1 MELFVGVDVGTSGTK
16 VVAIDRSGHAL
27 ARAGASHASHHP
39 RPGFSEQD
47 PEDWVRS
54 ATRALAEIGEEPS
67 AGLAFTGQMH
77 GLVLLDG
84 RGRVLRPAILWN
96 DGRSA
101 AERKQIETSIGAA
114 RLLDLVANLPI
125 PGFTASSL
133 LWVRNHE
140 SEIWSRVR
148 RLMLPKDYVRWRI
161 AGGDS
166 ITDVSDAS
174 GTLLFDVR
182 RRRWSEE
189 VLDLLDLTPSWLP
202 EAAESA
208 ARVTGKG
215 DRTAVAVGAGDQ
227 VAAALGVGLRADGPI
242 GISLGTSGV
251 LARLRAAPPSTD
263 SKGTLQELCAYSPDT
278 WQTMGVTLAAGG
290 SLAWWQ
296 RCCGGVDTEVL
307 LAEAS
312 GWPAGC
318 EGLTFQPYLSG
329 ERAPHN
335 DERLRG
341 SFTGL
346 AAHHDRGAL
355 TRAVIEGIACSL
367 ADVLD
372 LIRPTPGPGLA
383 RISGGLARSRLV
395 REIVASAT
403 GMSLELMTVAD
414 SAAYGAALMAG
425 VAAGAFADCDEA
437 AAVCA
442 PIAATDPIAAD
453 LDAYGEV
460 LDRYR
465 GLHRRLSTAAAS
477 VEGRVR

>member
-1 MELFVGVDVGTSGTK
+1 MERFVGVDVGTSGTK
-16 VVAIDRSGHAL
+16 AVAVDREGRAL
-27 ARAGASHASHHP
+27 ARSKAPHSSRHP

-54 ATRALAEIGEEPS
+54 ATAALREIAPGPW
-67 AGLAFTGQMH
+67 AGIAFTGQMH

-101 AERKQIETSIGAA
+101 AERRQIETTIGTA

-133 LWVRNHE
+133 LWVREHE
-140 SEIWSRVR
+140 PEVWRKAR
-148 RLMLPKDYVRWRI
+148 RMMLPKDYVRWRI
-161 AGGDS
+161 GGGEPV
-166 ITDVSDAS
+166 TDVSDAS

-189 VLDLLDLTPSWLP
+189 VVAALELDRSLLP
-202 EAAESA
+202 ETVESA
-208 ARVTGKG
+208 APVNEPGERN
-215 DRTAVAVGAGDQ
+215 AIAAGAGDQ
-227 VAAALGVGLRADGPI
+227 VAAALGVGLLAGGPI

-251 LARLRAAPPSTD
+251 LARLGAEPPAECD
-263 SKGTLQELCAYSPDT
+263 GRLQQLCAHSPDA

-296 RCCGGVDTEVL
+296 RCCGEADTDVL

-312 GWPAGC
+312 EWPAGC
-318 EGLTFQPYLSG
+318 DGLTFQPYLSG

-335 DERLRG
+335 DETLRG

-346 AAHHDRGAL
+346 SVHHDRGAL
-355 TRAVIEGIACSL
+355 TRAVIEGVACSL

-372 LIRPTPGPGLA
+372 LMGPGPGPASA
-383 RISGGLARSRLV
+383 RISGGLAESGLV
-395 REIVASAT
+395 REIIASVT
-403 GMSLELMTVAD
+403 GISLELMTVAD
-414 SAAYGAALMAG
+414 STAYGAALIAA
-425 VAAGAFADCDEA
+425 VAAGAFADCAEA
-437 AAVCA
+437 AALCKPVGVTE
-442 PIAATDPIAAD
+442 PVDPD
-453 LDAYGEV
+453 RGAYAEV
-460 LDRYR
+460 LSRYR
-465 GLHRRLSTAAAS
+465 ELHESLSTS
-477 VEGRVR
+477 PDF